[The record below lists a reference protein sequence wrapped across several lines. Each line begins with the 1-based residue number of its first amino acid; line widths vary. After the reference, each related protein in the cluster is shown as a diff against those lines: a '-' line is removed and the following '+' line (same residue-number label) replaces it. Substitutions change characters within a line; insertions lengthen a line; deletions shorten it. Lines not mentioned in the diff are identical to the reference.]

1 MVSRGNG
8 EKFGGIGVKSGG
20 IGVKSRG
27 IEVDSGVIG
36 ARQGVGGWVQGWRD
50 ESEGAGGHI
59 PMLNAKSLKN
69 RGCSGL
75 LGSMRLNL
83 GVLGLSVGV
92 LG

>member
-1 MVSRGNG
+1 MVS
-8 EKFGGIGVKSGG
+8 GGVGAKSGG
-20 IGVKSRG
+20 IGVKSVGIGVNSWG

-36 ARQGVGGWVQGWRD
+36 ARQRGWGLGPGVGY
-50 ESEGAGGHI
+50 ESVGAGGHI